1 MCLRVQNSMKTI
13 FTALLAVLTTA
24 SFAAEQEIFAGTG
37 SYGEASFSDQPMLGH
52 QPVTIEVTEAT
63 VSSTDA
69 QRIADEVAALAN
81 ELEAS
86 RRSREQTRQAE
97 APRQVDT
104 VIVERYYDEPR
115 RTYYPVERYPSNK
128 TTYREPTIEPPP
140 AAPPRRA
147 FEPAFRPFR
156 PANQ

>member
-1 MCLRVQNSMKTI
+1 MCLRVKNSMKTI
-13 FTALLAVLTTA
+13 FTALLAVLTTVGY
-24 SFAAEQEIFAGTG
+24 AAEQEIFAGTG
-37 SYGEASFSDQPMLGH
+37 AYGEASFSDQPMLGH

-63 VSSTDA
+63 VSSKDA
-69 QRIADEVAALAN
+69 QRVADQVAALAN

-115 RTYYPVERYPSNK
+115 RTYYPVPSHN

-140 AAPPRRA
+140 TAPPRRA